1 MEFKGLFVLF
11 VVGVAICSVQAFP
24 RDSSVVKTEDEIRP
38 DESVV
43 DTAKDKVEVQT
54 TVESEVKTTS
64 ESLEKVHVTT
74 DKNEVLRPRQ
84 VSCKHEEATDDLI
97 CQEHCLP
104 KGYSFG
110 LCVNYKCSCV

>member
-1 MEFKGLFVLF
+1 MVFKGLFVLF
-11 VVGVAICSVQAFP
+11 VVGVAICSVQGFP
-24 RDSSVVKTEDEIRP
+24 RDSSVVKTEEEIRA
-38 DESVV
+38 DDSVV

-54 TVESEVKTTS
+54 TTAKN
-64 ESLEKVHVTT
+64 ESLEKIHVTT
-74 DKNEVLRPRQ
+74 DENEIIRPRQ
-84 VSCKHEEATDDLI
+84 VSCKHEEATDDLV